1 MQLRPLERK
10 LPLRQP
16 GRPALDLCRFWIEQL
31 EYREADEAP
40 DELEEPTLQLSHPV
54 VHEADAEVG
63 TYLVTLRILA
73 SQGDVRVVDLTIC
86 GVFRLQADDDGRDGT
101 LQMLVY
107 NGSAML
113 FGAARG
119 IIESVTGLT
128 GLGRLRVPSANIAR
142 LLERSPARRRSVE
155 SHKAQSSPAAT

>member
-1 MQLRPLERK
+1 MERK

-16 GRPALDLCRFWIEQL
+16 GRPALDLSRFWIEQL
-31 EYREADEAP
+31 EYRETDEAA
-40 DELEEPTLQLSHPV
+40 DELEEPTLQISRPV
-54 VHEADAEVG
+54 VHEADAVD

-73 SQGDVRVVDLTIC
+73 SQGDVRAVDLTIC

-113 FGAARG
+113 FGTARG

-128 GLGRLRVPSANIAR
+128 GLGRLRVPSANIAY
-142 LLERSPARRRSVE
+142 LLDTSSARRRGVE
-155 SHKAQSSPAAT
+155 SRKGHGSPAVP

>member
-40 DELEEPTLQLSHPV
+40 DELEEPTLQLSRPV
-54 VHEADAEVG
+54 VHEADTEAD

-73 SQGDVRVVDLTIC
+73 SQGDIRAVDLTIC
-86 GVFRLQADDDGRDGT
+86 GVFGLQADDDGRDGT